1 MSLWSAFTGI
11 LGQGLAIVTGKI
23 GVNVDGTTITVNGSN
38 QLVASGGGGGLTIV
52 GPFEYINTNSL
63 TDYSSNLHYSTGSLL
78 ADANGVLYYSN
89 DNIMA
94 DGNGYLYYNTGSL
107 MADGSG
113 NLYYSTGN
121 ILANAGGTLFYG
133 NNSHLADANGYLYY
147 NTGSLMADGSGNLY
161 YSTGNILAN
170 AGGTLFYGN
179 NSHLADG
186 SGYLYY
192 STGSLLAD
200 NSGNLYYSNGN
211 ILADGSG
218 RLNATGINFASSQT
232 TINGSTSGSTVSSM
246 PFQGSTYKK
255 VVIYVNA
262 LVNAT
267 STSYTFPTA
276 FTKTPA
282 ITYVPSG
289 DAALI
294 TLSTTVVTFAV
305 GTFVSGF
312 VTIEGY

>member
-1 MSLWSAFTGI
+1 
-11 LGQGLAIVTGKI
+11 
-23 GVNVDGTTITVNGSN
+23 
-38 QLVASGGGGGLTIV
+38 
-52 GPFEYINTNSL
+52 
-63 TDYSSNLHYSTGSLL
+63 
-78 ADANGVLYYSN
+78 
-89 DNIMA
+89 
-94 DGNGYLYYNTGSL
+94 
-107 MADGSG
+107 
-113 NLYYSTGN
+113 
-121 ILANAGGTLFYG
+121 
-133 NNSHLADANGYLYY
+133 
-147 NTGSLMADGSGNLY
+147 
-161 YSTGNILAN
+161 
-170 AGGTLFYGN
+170 
-179 NSHLADG
+179 
-186 SGYLYY
+186 
-192 STGSLLAD
+192 
-200 NSGNLYYSNGN
+200 
-211 ILADGSG
+211 
-218 RLNATGINFASSQT
+218 
-232 TINGSTSGSTVSSM
+232 M

>member
-38 QLVASGGGGGLTIV
+38 QLVASGGGGGLTVI

-63 TDYSSNLHYSTGSLL
+63 TDYSSNLYYSTGALL
-78 ADANGVLYYSN
+78 ADSNGYLYYSN
-89 DNIMA
+89 DNHLA
-94 DGNGYLYYNTGSL
+94 DSNGYLYYSLGSVL
-107 MADGSG
+107 ADPNGR
-113 NLYYSTGN
+113 LYYSTGN
-121 ILANAGGTLFYG
+121 ILADAGGTLYYSTGNILADAGGTLFYG
-133 NNSHLADANGYLYY
+133 NDSHLADANGYLYY
-147 NTGSLMADGSGNLY
+147 
-161 YSTGNILAN
+161 STGN
-170 AGGTLFYGN
+170 
-179 NSHLADG
+179 H
-186 SGYLYY
+186 
-192 STGSLLAD
+192 LAD
-200 NSGNLYYSNGN
+200 NSGNLYYSNGD

>member
-38 QLVASGGGGGLTIV
+38 QLVASGGGGGLTVI

-63 TDYSSNLHYSTGSLL
+63 TDYSSNL
-78 ADANGVLYYSN
+78 
-89 DNIMA
+89 
-94 DGNGYLYYNTGSL
+94 
-107 MADGSG
+107 
-113 NLYYSTGN
+113 YYSTGA
-121 ILANAGGTLFYG
+121 L
-133 NNSHLADANGYLYY
+133 LADSN
-147 NTGSLMADGSGNLY
+147 
-161 YSTGNILAN
+161 
-170 AGGTLFYGN
+170 
-179 NSHLADG
+179 
-186 SGYLYY
+186 GYLYY
-192 STGSLLAD
+192 STGNHLAD
-200 NSGNLYYSNGN
+200 NSGNLYYSNGD